1 MNAVIYARVA
11 RPEASE
17 LRLLRFI
24 TFCRRY
30 AEQEGLAVVGEF
42 RDIGSGMT
50 LDRPDL
56 TAMRRV
62 IAQASIDAVIVYDF
76 SQLTRSGWHGKTL
89 RGEFAH
95 RGAKLHLVVRRQVI

>member
-11 RPEASE
+11 RPEAAE
-17 LRLLRFI
+17 LRLLRSI
-24 TFCRRY
+24 TFCRGY
-30 AEQEGLAVVGEF
+30 AQQEGLTVVGEF

-62 IAQASIDAVIVYDF
+62 IAQDSIDAVIVYDF
-76 SQLTRSGWHGKTL
+76 SQLTRSGWHTEAL
-89 RGEFAH
+89 RREFAL
-95 RGAKLHLVVRRQVI
+95 RGAKLHSALRQRVL

>member
-11 RPEASE
+11 TPKGAE
-17 LRLLRFI
+17 LRLLRSI

-30 AEQEGLAVVGEF
+30 AQQEGLAVVGEF

-62 IAQASIDAVIVYDF
+62 IAQESIDAIIVYGF
-76 SQLTRSGWHGKTL
+76 SQLTRSSWHQGAL
-89 RGEFAH
+89 RREFAQ
-95 RGAKLHLVVRRQVI
+95 RGAKLHSALRRKIN